1 MNVLLGNFT
10 RFSLE
15 TTKLSPSEAY
25 TLYGTLQP
33 LYSKAF
39 YKVFMTGFAASTYTT
54 SRHAFHHH
62 MTVVHID

>member
-10 RFSLE
+10 WFSLK

-39 YKVFMTGFAASTYTT
+39 YKVFVTGFAASTYTT